1 MQLNNLSVHNLNEER
16 NMQKAIKFKQQG
28 MTFIGLVLVIAVVIF
43 LAVIGMKVVPA
54 YIEFSSVKN
63 AIKYVAKDAKFS
75 TMSKK
80 EIASAFD
87 KSASTGYITVIKG
100 SDLVIEKNETGNV
113 VTADYQVTLPIVANA
128 SVLLDFHATSA
139 K

>member
-1 MQLNNLSVHNLNEER
+1 
-16 NMQKAIKFKQQG
+16 MQKTIDSKQQG
-28 MTFIGLVLVIAVVIF
+28 MTFIGLVLVIAVIVAI
-43 LAVIGMKVVPA
+43 AVVGIKVTPA
-54 YIEFSSVKN
+54 YIEFSSVKS
-63 AIKYVAKDAKFS
+63 AIKYVAKDAAFA

-80 EIASAFD
+80 EIANAFD

-100 SDLVIEKNETGNV
+100 SDLIIEKDETGNV
-113 VTADYQVTLPIVANA
+113 VIADYQVTLPIVANA

>member
-1 MQLNNLSVHNLNEER
+1 MKKTIHS
-16 NMQKAIKFKQQG
+16 KQQG
-28 MTFIGLVLVIAVVIF
+28 ITFIGLVLVIAAVIF
-43 LAVIGMKVVPA
+43 LAVIAIKVVPA
-54 YIEFSSVKN
+54 YIEYFGVKK
-63 AIKYVAKDAKFS
+63 AIQYVANQSEFD

-100 SDLVIEKNETGNV
+100 ADLSIEKNETGNV

>member
-1 MQLNNLSVHNLNEER
+1 
-16 NMQKAIKFKQQG
+16 MQKAINSKQAG
-28 MTFIGLVLVIAVVIF
+28 MTFIGLVLVIAAVIF
-43 LAVIGMKVVPA
+43 LSIIAIKVVPA
-54 YIEFSSVKN
+54 YIEFFSVKN
-63 AIKYVAKDAKFS
+63 AIKYVAKDTEFA

-100 SDLVIEKNETGNV
+100 SDLIIEKNETGNV
-113 VTADYQVTLPIVANA
+113 VTAKYQVTLPIVANA

>member
-43 LAVIGMKVVPA
+43 LAVIAIKVVPA

-63 AIKYVAKDAKFS
+63 AIKYVAKDAKFA

-80 EIASAFD
+80 EIANAFD

>member
-1 MQLNNLSVHNLNEER
+1 
-16 NMQKAIKFKQQG
+16 MQKAIKFKQQG

>member
-1 MQLNNLSVHNLNEER
+1 
-16 NMQKAIKFKQQG
+16 MQKAIKFKQQG

-43 LAVIGMKVVPA
+43 LAVIGIKVVPA

-63 AIKYVAKDAKFS
+63 AIKYVAKDATFS

-80 EIASAFD
+80 EIVNAFD